1 MSVPAAARRT
11 ITIVGG
17 GFAGAA
23 LALHLTRQ
31 PGPLPLDVAL
41 VEPRPAPGPGLAY
54 SPTEPELLLN
64 VRAKSMSVWA
74 DDPGHFAAWLARQPE
89 SLTADGAP
97 EFAPRGLYGRYL
109 AQEMAAILAQPAAN
123 GVRVRHFHGEALAAP
138 LQTDGRRAVALADG
152 GELLSHAVVLA
163 LGNFPPPPPTGPGSD
178 LRYLTHPGYHPDP
191 WAPGAL
197 AGIGPDDAVLLIG
210 AGLTAVDTLLALRAR
225 GHGAPV
231 RVVARHGRWP
241 AAHGPAD
248 APAYPNF
255 YPELATERTV
265 AGVLRGVRRHLAAA
279 EGQGLDWRPV
289 LDALRPDLGRIWAGW
304 PLAEQARF
312 LRHLAGPWA
321 QARHRVATSGAAAL
335 ATLTAAGQ
343 LVTIHGRA
351 VAVEPLG
358 DELRVEL
365 AAPGQPTRWLTAR
378 HVVCCT
384 GPLLDYDRL
393 DSPLV
398 RQLRANG
405 CLTPDPLHLG
415 MFTDADGALLDP
427 TGQPSAGGLFTL
439 GASRRPAY
447 FESTAV
453 PELRQQAAT
462 LAGVLARRFG
472 MEAH

>member
-1 MSVPAAARRT
+1 MTTAAAVRAT
-11 ITIVGG
+11 VTIVGG

-31 PGPLPLDVAL
+31 PGRLPLDVAL

-54 SPTEPELLLN
+54 SPAEPELLLN

-74 DDPGHFAAWLARQPE
+74 DDPGHFASWLTRQPE
-89 SLTADGAP
+89 SSGTNAP
-97 EFAPRGLYGRYL
+97 AEFAPRGLYGRYL
-109 AQEMAAILAQPAAN
+109 AEELAAVSAQPAAN
-123 GVRVRHFHGEALAAP
+123 GVRVRHFRGEALAAP
-138 LQTDGRRAVALADG
+138 LQADGRRAIVLADG
-152 GELLSHAVVLA
+152 DELLSHAVVLA
-163 LGNFPPPPPTGPGSD
+163 LGNFPPPPPTGSD
-178 LRYLTHPGYHPDP
+178 LRYLTHPSYHPDP

-197 AGIGPDDAVLLIG
+197 AGIGPDDKVLLIG

-225 GHGAPV
+225 GHRAPV

-255 YPELATERTV
+255 YPELAAERTV

-279 EGQGLDWRPV
+279 GAQGLDWRPV

-321 QARHRVATSGAAAL
+321 QARHRVAPSGAAAL
-335 ATLTAAGQ
+335 ATLTADGQ

-351 VAVEPLG
+351 VAIEPAG

-365 AAPGQPTRWLTAR
+365 AAPGQPTQWLMAR
-378 HVVCCT
+378 HVMCCT

-405 CLTPDPLHLG
+405 CLTPDPLGLG
-415 MFTDADGALLDP
+415 ILTDADGALLDP

-472 MEAH
+472 QEAH